1 MVALLRVAPPG
12 FVLLRFALLGFALLQ
27 RAPARTLSSPIRTTP
42 RKTVTFLQSPQ
53 RIWLDITVGVT
64 LVSMLVFG
72 SVYIFRLNTDARQV
86 QISDAQ
92 AMRGQQVSTDYGC
105 IACHTVD
112 GSPGV
117 GPSWLG
123 MWGRTETLSDGSTVV
138 VDQDYF
144 VESLQNPGRDL
155 VAGYPNVMLP
165 SFFISDEE
173 IIDLIAFARSL
184 SRTP

>member
-1 MVALLRVAPPG
+1 MP
-12 FVLLRFALLGFALLQ
+12 
-27 RAPARTLSSPIRTTP
+27 STP
-42 RKTVTFLQSPQ
+42 VTFLQSPQ

-72 SVYIFRLNTDARQV
+72 SVYIFRLNNDARQLEFT
-86 QISDAQ
+86 DAE

-144 VESLQNPGRDL
+144 VDSVLNPGRDI
-155 VAGYPNVMLP
+155 VAGYPNVMMR
-165 SFFISDEE
+165 SFVTEDEV
-173 IIDLIAFARSL
+173 IALLAFARSL
-184 SRTP
+184 EKSAATAP